1 MRTETEML
9 DMSLKGNLGRL
20 RNAARYNLL
29 PITILAAAIGWLLVS
44 RVNRPRGLAE
54 QARTAGRSLRQWVD
68 HTGDTLDTPKYQVA
82 RKKLLTGEPMAGYG
96 A

>member
-1 MRTETEML
+1 
-9 DMSLKGNLGRL
+9 
-20 RNAARYNLL
+20 
-29 PITILAAAIGWLLVS
+29 
-44 RVNRPRGLAE
+44 
-54 QARTAGRSLRQWVD
+54 LRQWVD